1 MHVEHSTGTPFY
13 SGNEHIFNYW
23 SAMNVNT
30 MPPWRNRLARSA
42 VNRKVGGSSPPGG
55 AISFYL
61 CFFSLNS
68 KSYDLGRIRTCNLLI
83 RSQTRYPL
91 RHETN
96 GVHITP
102 SVEFTRNSNLEF
114 VRSGHAISPRVSLV

>member
-96 GVHITP
+96 GVQDTP
-102 SVEFTRNSNLEF
+102 SVEFTRNSN
-114 VRSGHAISPRVSLV
+114 